1 MLDRAIQFIR
11 DAAMRCLLGAAG
23 IAYLSRPRP

>member
-1 MLDRAIQFIR
+1 MVSRAIQLIR
-11 DAAMRCLLGAAG
+11 DAAMLCLLGAAG